1 MNVTW
6 QNKHIVF
13 NTNDGPKTMTDSLNL
28 EGNDGWEVSSILN
41 IQNDRGVVIKLCVF
55 LKKGTYIEVTTHE
68 DEVNE
73 EISKLWGGK

>member
-13 NTNDGPKTMTDSLNL
+13 DINDGPKTMTDSLNL
-28 EGNDGWEVSSILN
+28 EGNDGWEVSSIVSVA
-41 IQNDRGVVIKLCVF
+41 GSKLCVF
-55 LKKGTYIEVTTHE
+55 LKKGTYINELSAE
-68 DEVNE
+68 DEKHE